1 MMRSMA
7 QQHHFFAIVLP
18 GLERIAAREL
28 KDLSAHDIHIEYGGI
43 SFTGTMQLLHRIN
56 IRSRVITRVLMRLRT
71 FRSMTL
77 EGLKYDLEKVAW
89 HLFLDES
96 SQLEVEVHT
105 HRSRL
110 HHSDEI
116 AKFAKQTIERLLPK
130 ITKNKTKPGKK
141 HIQTLHIRLNNNRGT
156 LSLDT
161 SGERLD
167 RRGYRLESGK
177 APIRE
182 TLAAAILQWAQWQ
195 PEQTLLTPMCGS
207 GTFAIEAA
215 MMATQRAPNLNHD
228 FACLHWPS
236 LKEKDFSKVVERCE
250 QMVKDTKP
258 HIFASDINESAINIT
273 MNNAKR
279 MQLDGLITTSIMDIH
294 QLQKPETS
302 NGGLLLLNPPYGMR
316 IGEQQKTLSL
326 WHDIGLRIREQFAE
340 DETWKTVIICPDSTH
355 EKTLHLKIKRRLQ
368 VMHGGNKVTIL
379 QAE

>member
-1 MMRSMA
+1 MA
-7 QQHHFFAIVLP
+7 QQHHFFAIILP

-28 KDLSAHDIHIEYGGI
+28 KDLSAHDINIEYGGI
-43 SFTGTMQLLHRIN
+43 SFTGTMQLLHRVN

-89 HLFLDES
+89 HLFLDEN

-110 HHSDEI
+110 NHSDDI
-116 AKFAKQTIERLLPK
+116 ADFAKQTIQRLFPK
-130 ITKNKTKPGKK
+130 LGTSAQHK
-141 HIQTLHIRLNNNRGT
+141 QTLHIRLENNRGT

-182 TLAAAILQWAQWQ
+182 TLAAAILQWIQWQ
-195 PEQTLLTPMCGS
+195 PEQALLTPMCGS

-215 MMATQRAPNLNHD
+215 MMATQRSPNLTHD
-228 FACLHWPS
+228 FSCLHWPS
-236 LKEKDFSKVVERCE
+236 LNTKDFTKIAERC
-250 QMVKDTKP
+250 QAMVKDIQP
-258 HIFASDINESAINIT
+258 QIIASDINESAIKIT
-273 MNNAKR
+273 QNNAKR
-279 MQLDGLITTSIMDIH
+279 MQLDALITTQTMDIH
-294 QLQKPETS
+294 QLQKPEVS
-302 NGGLLLLNPPYGMR
+302 DGGVLLINPPYGMR
-316 IGEQQKTLSL
+316 IGEKQKTLSL
-326 WHDIGLRIREQFAE
+326 WHDIGTLVREQFSQ
-340 DETWKTVIICPDSTH
+340 DKTWKTVIICPDTTY
-355 EKTLHLKIKRRLQ
+355 EKALNLKSQRRLQ
-368 VMHGGNKVTIL
+368 VMHGGNPVTIL

>member
-1 MMRSMA
+1 MMRGMA

-28 KDLSAHDIHIEYGGI
+28 KDLSAHDINIEYGGI

-89 HLFLDES
+89 HLFLDEHC
-96 SQLEVEVHT
+96 QLEVEVHT

-110 HHSDEI
+110 NHSDEI
-116 AKFAKQTIERLLPK
+116 AEFTKQTIARLLPK
-130 ITKNKTKPGKK
+130 ITKNEAQSDKK
-141 HIQTLHIRLNNNRGT
+141 HIQTLHIRLDNNRGT

-161 SGERLD
+161 SGARLD

-182 TLAAAILQWAQWQ
+182 TLAAAILQWADWQ
-195 PEQTLLTPMCGS
+195 PEQTLLIPMCGS

-228 FACLHWPS
+228 FACLQWPS
-236 LKEKDFSKVVERCE
+236 LKKKDFAKVIERC
-250 QMVKDTKP
+250 QHMTKDVKP
-258 HIFASDINESAINIT
+258 HILASDINESAINIT
-273 MNNAKR
+273 LNNAKR
-279 MQLDGLITTSIMDIH
+279 AQLDGLITTSIMDIH
-294 QLQKPETS
+294 QLHKPDTS
-302 NGGLLLLNPPYGMR
+302 HGGLLLLNPPYGMR

-326 WHDIGLRIREQFAE
+326 WHDIGQRIREQFAE
-340 DETWKTVIICPDSTH
+340 DETWKTVIVCPDSTH
-355 EKTLHLKIKRRLQ
+355 EKALKLKIKRRLQ
-368 VMHGGNKVTIL
+368 VMHGGKKVSIL

>member
-1 MMRSMA
+1 MMRGMA

-18 GLERIAAREL
+18 GLERIATREL
-28 KDLSAHDIHIEYGGI
+28 KDLSAHDITIEYGGI
-43 SFTGTMQLLHRIN
+43 RFTGTMQLLHRIN

-89 HLFLDES
+89 HLFLNEH

-110 HHSDEI
+110 NHSDEI
-116 AKFAKQTIERLLPK
+116 ADFAKQTIHRLLPK
-130 ITKNKTKPGKK
+130 IGSSLASTDKK
-141 HIQTLHIRLNNNRGT
+141 HVQTLHIRIDNNRGT

-215 MMATQRAPNLNHD
+215 MIATQRAPNLNHD

-236 LKEKDFSKVVERCE
+236 LKEKDFVKVVERCQ
-250 QMVKDTKP
+250 QMINDTQP
-258 HIFASDINESAINIT
+258 NILASDINEGAIHIT
-273 MNNAKR
+273 QNNAKR
-279 MQLDGLITTSIMDIH
+279 IQLDALITTSVMDIH
-294 QLQKPETS
+294 QLQKPETN
-302 NGGLLLLNPPYGMR
+302 NGGLLLLNPPYGVR
-316 IGEQQKTLSL
+316 IGEKQKTLSL
-326 WHDIGLRIREQFAE
+326 WHDIGVLIREQFAD
-340 DETWKTVIICPDSTH
+340 DETWKIVIVCPDSTH
-355 EKTLHLKIKRRLQ
+355 EKALNLNMKRRLH
-368 VMHGGNKVTIL
+368 VMHGGNQVTIL
-379 QAE
+379 QSE